1 MQSTPSRMR
10 RAGAPS
16 KVLLSLAFAAVVI
29 VLMLWLQ
36 GTFHRKVAAASAA
49 QRHATAGRPAA
60 GVAHAA
66 ARVVLKPVIETAVGS
81 IEPVREANIASK
93 LLANVVE
100 VHVHAGQ
107 QVKKDQVLIRLDDRD
122 LKARLAQARAAVE
135 AAQARLERAQIEYD
149 RVNRLFEEGNATQI
163 EFDRA
168 ETDLKAARA
177 ELQRARQA
185 VREAETLLS
194 YATIKAP
201 MDGRVIDK
209 FVDVGDTV
217 RPGQLL
223 LTMFDP
229 TQMQLIAR
237 VRESLAQ
244 RLKVGDKIG
253 VKIDALKIG
262 CEGTIGEIVPR
273 AEAAS
278 RAFDVKVVGPC
289 PPGVYPGMFG
299 RILIPLDPQEVLLIP
314 AAAVRRIGQLDIV
327 DVVVDGRLHRR
338 AVQLGRRY
346 GDAVEVLSGLRP
358 GERVALPAE
367 ARQAEDHD

>member
-1 MQSTPSRMR
+1 MTTTKLTKR
-10 RAGAPS
+10 RAAALG
-16 KVLLSLAFAAVVI
+16 KTLLGVGFTAMVI

-36 GTFHRKVAAASAA
+36 GVFHPKVGQASQTTPA
-49 QRHATAGRPAA
+49 QASGRPAA
-60 GVAHAA
+60 GRPTAVA
-66 ARVVLKPVIETAVGS
+66 RIVLKPVIETAVGS

-100 VHVHAGQ
+100 VRVHAGQ
-107 QVKKDQVLIRLDDRD
+107 NVKKDQVLIRLDDRD

-135 AAQARLERAQIEYD
+135 AAEARLERAQIEYD
-149 RVNRLFEEGNATQI
+149 RVVRLFEEGNATQI

-253 VKIDALKIG
+253 VRIDALRIG

-299 RILIPLDPQEVLLIP
+299 RILIPLDPQKVLLIP
-314 AAAVRRIGQLDIV
+314 AAAVRRIGQLDVV
-327 DVVVDGRLHRR
+327 DVVEDGRLHRR

-346 GDAVEVLSGLRP
+346 GEMVEVLTGLRP
-358 GERVALPAE
+358 GERVALSAE
-367 ARQAEDHD
+367 AHQAEDHD